1 MTDTHDTDT
10 QTDWYGPDVATFG
23 DRVAAAREAAGMSQ
37 SVLARRLG
45 VQLATLRSWENDL
58 SEPRANRL
66 SILAGLLNVS
76 MMWLI
81 NGEGEGLDG
90 ATDGVGVM
98 PADGAELLAEMRSL
112 RVELS
117 QSAKHVARLE
127 KRLRAMLLEETD
139 V

>member
-1 MTDTHDTDT
+1 MTDSSQTDAM
-10 QTDWYGPDVATFG
+10 TDWYSDDAATFG
-23 DRVAAAREAAGMSQ
+23 DRVAAARDAAGMTQ
-37 SVLARRLG
+37 AVLARRIG
-45 VQLATLRSWENDL
+45 VRITTLRGWENDL

-66 SILAGLLNVS
+66 SILAGILNVS

-90 ATDGVGVM
+90 TEGPVVL
-98 PADGAELLAEMRSL
+98 PADAAELLSEMRSL

-117 QSAKHVARLE
+117 QSAKQMARLE
-127 KRLRAMLLEETD
+127 KRLRAMLVEKTD

>member
-1 MTDTHDTDT
+1 MTDTYDTET
-10 QTDWYGPDVATFG
+10 QTDWYSPDAATFG

-37 SVLARRLG
+37 TALARRLG
-45 VQLATLRSWENDL
+45 VQLSTLRKWENDL

-90 ATDGVGVM
+90 SEEGVGVM
-98 PADGAELLAEMRSL
+98 PADGAEILAEMRSL

-127 KRLRAMLLEETD
+127 KRLRAMLMEKTD

>member
-1 MTDTHDTDT
+1 MTNETDDTA
-10 QTDWYGPDVATFG
+10 QTDWYSPDAATFG
-23 DRVAAAREAAGMSQ
+23 DRVAAAREAAGMTQ
-37 SVLARRLG
+37 TVLARRLG
-45 VQLATLRSWENDL
+45 VRLTTMRSWENDL

-90 ATDGVGVM
+90 LEGAGVLPTD
-98 PADGAELLAEMRSL
+98 AAELLNEMRGL
-112 RVELS
+112 RVELFE
-117 QSAKHVARLE
+117 SAKHVARLE
-127 KRLRAMLLEETD
+127 KRLRAMLLETPD

>member
-1 MTDTHDTDT
+1 MTDTHDIDT

>member
-1 MTDTHDTDT
+1 MTDHDPDT
-10 QTDWYGPDVATFG
+10 ATTDWYAPDVATFG

-37 SVLARRLG
+37 AVLARRLG
-45 VQLATLRSWENDL
+45 VQLATLRAWENDM

-90 ATDGVGVM
+90 TEEVGVL
-98 PADGAELLAEMRSL
+98 PPEAADLLSEMRTL
-112 RVELS
+112 RVEMG
-117 QSAKHVARLE
+117 QSVKHIARLE
-127 KRLRAMLLEETD
+127 KRLRAMLLEVRD

>member
-1 MTDTHDTDT
+1 MTNETDDTA
-10 QTDWYGPDVATFG
+10 QTDWYSPDAATFG
-23 DRVAAAREAAGMSQ
+23 DRVAAAREAAGMTQ
-37 SVLARRLG
+37 TVLARRLG
-45 VQLATLRSWENDL
+45 VRLTTMRSWENDL

-90 ATDGVGVM
+90 LEGAGVL
-98 PADGAELLAEMRSL
+98 PADAAELLNEMRGL
-112 RVELS
+112 RVELFE
-117 QSAKHVARLE
+117 SAKHVARLE
-127 KRLRAMLLEETD
+127 KRLRAMLLETPD